1 MSNIKKSYWVALKYF
16 VYQLKIAFTKKKPIL
31 PSLKYFFYY
40 MRVNTT
46 RPVSSFEK
54 ELPWISYGS
63 LKFLEKRINKEMKV
77 FEYGSG
83 GSTIYFSRKVE
94 QVISVEHNQ
103 EWYSSLKIKLKE
115 LGINNVKLDLVFPE
129 KINSLASRA
138 IKSQSS
144 PIWENYDFT
153 KYVNSINSYENNYF
167 DLIVI
172 DGRVRVECLKT
183 SLIKLKSGG
192 YLLFD
197 NSERERYQN
206 ELEKLKI
213 WVCYKNYGPVVQEY
227 SFSETTI
234 FRKP

>member
-1 MSNIKKSYWVALKYF
+1 MKKSHWLAIKYF
-16 VYQLKIAFTKKKPIL
+16 VYQLKFTLDKKKPIL
-31 PSLKYFFYY
+31 PALKYFFYY
-40 MRVNTT
+40 IRVNTNS
-46 RPVSSFEK
+46 PVSSFEK
-54 ELPWISYGS
+54 GLPWISYGS

-83 GSTIYFSRKVE
+83 GSTIYFSRKVK
-94 QVISVEHNQ
+94 QVISIEHNQ

-115 LGINNVKLDLVFPE
+115 LGINNVKLDLISPE
-129 KINSLASRA
+129 KINSLASKA

-153 KYVNSINSYENNYF
+153 KYVNSINSYENSYF

-172 DGRVRVECLKT
+172 DGRVRIECLKN
-183 SLIKLKSGG
+183 SLNKLKSGG

-206 ELEKLKI
+206 ELGKLKT
-213 WVCYKNYGPVVQEY
+213 WVSYKNYGPVVQEY

-234 FRKP
+234 FRKR